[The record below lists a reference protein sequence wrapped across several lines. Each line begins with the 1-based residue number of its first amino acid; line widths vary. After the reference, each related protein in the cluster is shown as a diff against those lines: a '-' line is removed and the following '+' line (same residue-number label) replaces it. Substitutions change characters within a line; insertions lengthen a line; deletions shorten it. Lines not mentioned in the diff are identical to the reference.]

1 MPNLV
6 GIGNSQVPT
15 NAMLGG
21 LAYQD
26 SVGEL
31 NIEKIKA
38 KTPDTAVDIFVY
50 DTRKDSDGGA
60 WRHRTQNTS
69 WYNESVSGTRGARKE
84 FPAVAIIVI
93 ETYELVI
100 YDGDD
105 PNLPMWMRFEFN
117 QLDSPS
123 ANMGKTPFG
132 LGFTNAYPHNNLNLS
147 CVHMLNGHLF
157 IGANRAANTNQ
168 LTAAFEVNFIT
179 EIMHEYLHYPVTA
192 TQVSK
197 WRLVGKVVD
206 RNRTDHQEHP
216 DTRYGSGAGLDEP
229 KFRDVVND
237 VDMKVLPNAPIDEST
252 GLPKPTIALATDGG
266 VSIIKD
272 DKSTN
277 TVDIYPTGSTA
288 IEAQEIYF
296 TESNNIAFTHD
307 SNWVYFFPIPKQTAT
322 STYYNGIKNFIGRF
336 TDNNREWTTNGMRVN
351 VGTGGFSN
359 FFEDKAIG
367 HTNGLNLIDIS
378 NTQKGGLLGYSMQC
392 GIATDFNTGWMQG
405 DIKGAFLSST
415 GIGTITGGNKISNGS
430 DWSGASS
437 SQSSTP
443 PTGWTGG
450 NGATFKIETG
460 NGAVGNYIRLYNEND
475 GGAGPNS
482 YMYQAITTVVGKKYK
497 YSVTQI
503 HHATISVHIRIG
515 TSAGASNI
523 SSNQWTSSSS
533 NTPRQR
539 FGTFTATS
547 TTTYISLGITSG
559 THNYGVGWDEL
570 IVTEMDEDHSWT
582 TIYGS
587 NALHAYGSITKT
599 AVAPDAEL
607 VAYSGFS
614 NSNYLFQQYNDA
626 LDFTDEMSIMLWVN
640 GWTGSDS
647 LLHRGPGTTRNSKTS
662 FHLYCSYDYNYR
674 ITFTTNG
681 STEQSFE
688 FNQSQ
693 RLRGWYQLCYTLSNG
708 VVRGFLNGEE
718 KTMSSTA
725 FTGNIFSQATDRNGL
740 WIGTGPVGG
749 PATTASLAL
758 LRLSAT
764 APTAEQIKKAY
775 NDEKHLF
782 HQNAKCTLHG
792 SSDSVTALTYDD
804 HNNIIHAGT
813 SSGRSDFQGLNRIN
827 NTTTA
832 VTTMISA
839 SNGLIAEQ

>member
-15 NAMLGG
+15 NAMLGD

-26 SVGEL
+26 SVDVEVL
-31 NIEKIKA
+31 SKIK
-38 KTPDTAVDIFVY
+38 TETSDTALAIFVY
-50 DTRKDSDGGA
+50 DTSKDSDGGA
-60 WRHRTQNTS
+60 WRKRTSHTS
-69 WYNESVSGTRGARKE
+69 WYNEQLGTPERGTRKE
-84 FPAVAIIVI
+84 FPAVAVCVI
-93 ETYELVI
+93 EDKKLTI

-105 PNLPMWMRFEFN
+105 PEMPMWMRFYTYNSVMTMIGGN
-117 QLDSPS
+117 QDQDMR
-123 ANMGKTPFG
+123 AVT
-132 LGFTNAYPHNNLNLS
+132 AI
-147 CVHMLNGHLF
+147 NGT
-157 IGANRAANTNQ
+157 IIVGNTVGDYNHGGIV
-168 LTAAFEVNFIT
+168 EINFIT
-179 EIMHEYLHYPVTA
+179 DDALNTSHSVQKYWNLGIKLRNQSGGNRYWMPISTRSFLHSNSGITKHSLAVT
-192 TQVSK
+192 V
-197 WRLVGKVVD
+197 R
-206 RNRTDHQEHP
+206 
-216 DTRYGSGAGLDEP
+216 
-229 KFRDVVND
+229 
-237 VDMKVLPNAPIDEST
+237 PNAPIDPMSGMPKHIIAVATANAISVKLENGYITDITESGT
-252 GLPKPTIALATDGG
+252 GAFQ
-266 VSIIKD
+266 S
-272 DKSTN
+272 
-277 TVDIYPTGSTA
+277 VD
-288 IEAQEIYF
+288 F
-296 TESNNIAFTHD
+296 TESGGIVYSATGYMTSVIQVPTADDNQATMNTQDRIRLYQYNAYADALHVSKGWASPLMRQVVAMKDNVVAMSRND
-307 SNWVYFFPIPKQTAT
+307 SNGFTLLQEAPTRDSTQYGMVCYIT
-322 STYYNGIKNFIGRF
+322 SK
-336 TDNNREWTTNGMRVN
+336 
-351 VGTGGFSN
+351 
-359 FFEDKAIG
+359 
-367 HTNGLNLIDIS
+367 
-378 NTQKGGLLGYSMQC
+378 
-392 GIATDFNTGWMQG
+392 FNTGWLPGSCKVATLLAADTQMY
-405 DIKGAFLSST
+405 SST
-415 GIGTITGGNKISNGS
+415 GDNAGVREYINYDGGNKVSNGS
-430 DWSGASS
+430 DWSGAQS

-450 NGATFKIETG
+450 NGATFAVETG
-460 NGAVGNYIRLYNEND
+460 LGASGNYIRLYNEND

-515 TSAGASNI
+515 TSAGGSQI

-587 NALHAYGSITKT
+587 NALHAYGSVTKT
-599 AVAPDAEL
+599 AVAPGAEL

-749 PATTASLAL
+749 AADTASLAL

>member
-15 NAMLGG
+15 NAMLGD

-26 SVGEL
+26 SVDVEV
-31 NIEKIKA
+31 ISKIK
-38 KTPDTAVDIFVY
+38 TETNDTALAIFVY
-50 DTRKDSDGGA
+50 DTSKDSDGGA
-60 WRHRTQNTS
+60 WRKRTSHTS
-69 WYNESVSGTRGARKE
+69 WYNEQLGTPERGTRKE
-84 FPAVAIIVI
+84 FPAVAVCVI
-93 ETYELVI
+93 EDKKLTI

-105 PNLPMWMRFEFN
+105 PEMPMWMRFYTYNSVMTMIGGN
-117 QLDSPS
+117 QDQDMR
-123 ANMGKTPFG
+123 AVT
-132 LGFTNAYPHNNLNLS
+132 AI
-147 CVHMLNGHLF
+147 NGT
-157 IGANRAANTNQ
+157 IIVGNTVGDYNHGGIV
-168 LTAAFEVNFIT
+168 EINFIT
-179 EIMHEYLHYPVTA
+179 DDALNTSHSVQKYWNLGIKLRNQSGGNRYWMPISTRSFLHSNSGITKHSLAVT
-192 TQVSK
+192 V
-197 WRLVGKVVD
+197 R
-206 RNRTDHQEHP
+206 
-216 DTRYGSGAGLDEP
+216 
-229 KFRDVVND
+229 
-237 VDMKVLPNAPIDEST
+237 PNAPIDPMSGMPKHIIAVATANAISVKLENGYITDITESGT
-252 GLPKPTIALATDGG
+252 GAFQ
-266 VSIIKD
+266 S
-272 DKSTN
+272 
-277 TVDIYPTGSTA
+277 VD
-288 IEAQEIYF
+288 F
-296 TESNNIAFTHD
+296 TESGGIVYSATGYMTSVIQVPTADDNQATMNTTDRIRLYQYNAYADALHVSKGWASPLMRQVVAMKDNVVAMSRNDSNGFTLLQEAPTHD
-307 SNWVYFFPIPKQTAT
+307 STKYGMVCYIT
-322 STYYNGIKNFIGRF
+322 SK
-336 TDNNREWTTNGMRVN
+336 
-351 VGTGGFSN
+351 
-359 FFEDKAIG
+359 
-367 HTNGLNLIDIS
+367 
-378 NTQKGGLLGYSMQC
+378 
-392 GIATDFNTGWMQG
+392 FNTGWLPGSCKVATLLAADTQMY
-405 DIKGAFLSST
+405 SST
-415 GIGTITGGNKISNGS
+415 GDNAGVREYVNYDGGNKVSNGS
-430 DWSGASS
+430 DWSGAQS

-443 PTGWTGG
+443 PTGWTAAL
-450 NGATFKIETG
+450 GATFKIETG
-460 NGAVGNYIRLYNEND
+460 NGAIGNYIRLYNENN

-497 YSVTQI
+497 YSVKQI
-503 HHATISVHIRIG
+503 HHATITVYIRGG
-515 TSAGASNI
+515 TT
-523 SSNQWTSSSS
+523 SSNEDLFNNTFTSSSS
-533 NTPRQR
+533 STPKQV

-582 TIYGS
+582 RVHGS
-587 NALHAYGSITKT
+587 NALHAYGSVTKT
-599 AVAPDAEL
+599 AVAPGAEL

-614 NSNYLFQQYNDA
+614 NSNYLFQQYNDD

-749 PATTASLAL
+749 AAETASLAL

-792 SSDSVTALTYDD
+792 SSDSVKALTYDD